1 MAYYYLIA
9 TLVLS
14 LINIAILTAI
24 NSKRNIPYYTT
35 MFHLMTVQIG
45 GHLFLALATNE
56 QEAIL
61 ANKIAYA
68 GSSFIPMLFFL
79 GELSLCNIKISKK
92 LHILLYSF
100 SVLVLCG
107 ALTTGQSDIFYK
119 SVTLVKNFGVTDYI
133 AEYGPAHSLYNI
145 MMSAYLVSGLVILV
159 TSLYKKR
166 NISYKNLTTLA
177 VLGFIMIGS
186 FFITRALNCDMLM
199 FPALFLLLQYT
210 LLFLIHRI
218 GKYDIQSTILDSL
231 EFQNENAFIS
241 FSEDL
246 RYIGCNDIA
255 LHHFPILK
263 QFRVDFKV
271 QESDELGKIL
281 LDQISKFNPNDFS
294 YTSSF
299 QYGKMHFKSTLKKL
313 LHGNKVCGYMFRIE
327 DDTKIQRYIK
337 LLDSYNNSL
346 VTDVQNRDSHIQAI
360 QEQMILGMANMVE
373 SRDNNTGGHIKR
385 TSEAVKILVNEMRKD
400 DTYRPMNTFFS
411 ALVKAAPMHDLG
423 KIAVDDAILRKPG
436 RFNEDEFNIMK
447 THAEKGAAIVENL
460 LKGVESEQ
468 LVAIARNVAHYHHE
482 RFDGT
487 GYPNHLKGADI
498 PLEARIMAIVD
509 VYDALVNQR
518 CYKERMSYAE
528 AYEVIVDSMGTHFDP
543 QLKKYFINCHREL
556 EAYYNSMNK

>member
-199 FPALFLLLQYT
+199 FPALFLLLQYA

-509 VYDALVNQR
+509 VYDALVSQR

>member
-186 FFITRALNCDMLM
+186 FFVMRALNCDMLM

-509 VYDALVNQR
+509 VYDALVSQR